1 MPDLAEEKG
10 VRDMICPA
18 CGSDNS
24 SCLDSRQVGVRRRR
38 RYKCHNCE
46 ARFTTWEIPA
56 ARLEAAREL
65 IMKATHEISSFSET
79 R

>member
-10 VRDMICPA
+10 VRDMICPE

-24 SCLDSRQVGVRRRR
+24 SCLDSRQVGVHRRR
-38 RYKCHNCE
+38 RYKCQNCE

-56 ARLEAAREL
+56 TRLEAAREL
-65 IMKATHEISSFSET
+65 IMKATHEISSFSEP